1 MCFYLCL
8 YLYLIQRN
16 TPGAMG
22 VEEEALE
29 TAEEKERREN
39 IRLVDNTITII
50 TVINITVR
58 LVDEEED
65 DARLNWELV
74 FNLATAALAVMLVL
88 WLGF

>member
-1 MCFYLCL
+1 
-8 YLYLIQRN
+8 
-16 TPGAMG
+16 MG

-39 IRLVDNTITII
+39 IRLVDNTIII
-50 TVINITVR
+50 IIAVINITTR
-58 LVDEEED
+58 LGDEEED

>member
-1 MCFYLCL
+1 
-8 YLYLIQRN
+8 
-16 TPGAMG
+16 MG

-39 IRLVDNTITII
+39 IRLVDNTIII
-50 TVINITVR
+50 IIAVINITTR
-58 LVDEEED
+58 LGDEEED
-65 DARLNWELV
+65 DARLNWEPV

>member
-1 MCFYLCL
+1 
-8 YLYLIQRN
+8 
-16 TPGAMG
+16 MG

-39 IRLVDNTITII
+39 IRLVDNNII
-50 TVINITVR
+50 IIIAVINITTR
-58 LVDEEED
+58 LGDEEED

>member
-1 MCFYLCL
+1 
-8 YLYLIQRN
+8 
-16 TPGAMG
+16 MG

-39 IRLVDNTITII
+39 IRLVDNTIII
-50 TVINITVR
+50 IIAVINITTR
-58 LVDEEED
+58 LGDEEED

-88 WLGF
+88 WLGV

>member
-1 MCFYLCL
+1 
-8 YLYLIQRN
+8 
-16 TPGAMG
+16 MG

-39 IRLVDNTITII
+39 IRLVDNTINII
-50 TVINITVR
+50 TVTVIIITVKIIR

-65 DARLNWELV
+65 DAGLNWELV
-74 FNLATAALAVMLVL
+74 FNLATAALALILVL

>member
-1 MCFYLCL
+1 
-8 YLYLIQRN
+8 
-16 TPGAMG
+16 MG

-39 IRLVDNTITII
+39 IRLVDNTIII
-50 TVINITVR
+50 IIAVINITTR
-58 LVDEEED
+58 LGDKEED

>member
-1 MCFYLCL
+1 
-8 YLYLIQRN
+8 
-16 TPGAMG
+16 MG

-39 IRLVDNTITII
+39 IRLVDNTIII
-50 TVINITVR
+50 IIAVINITTR
-58 LVDEEED
+58 LGDEEED

-74 FNLATAALAVMLVL
+74 FNLATAALALMLVL